1 MTFEME
7 LNYVRAEG
15 KEEGYKEGA
24 EQKAIE
30 TAKNLLKMN
39 LGTPEQ
45 IAQAEGLPLEQVLKL
60 QKELSAN

>member
-30 TAKNLLKMN
+30 TAKNLLIMN
-39 LGTPEQ
+39 VLSAEQ
-45 IAQAEGLPLEQVLKL
+45 ISQAAGLPLEQVLKL